1 MNLFSFS
8 LKFKGFPLEKAKK
21 RLIYIQNINEND
33 YSEYVEKQKKEIL
46 SYHLKNN
53 SFYKEFGKHIDVN
66 DWNSVPIIAKSDLQ
80 QPLKNRLSQGFTTKN
95 IYTNK
100 TSGSS
105 GTPLIF
111 AKDKYCHA
119 LTWSN
124 FIDRYNWFNI
134 NLDSSKQA
142 RFYGIPLNKIGYY
155 KERFK
160 DFSGNRFRF
169 SVFDMSDE
177 ALEIVLKKFSN
188 TKFNYINGYTSA
200 IVLFAKFLQKK
211 NIILKDICPTLN
223 VCIVTAE
230 MLFEGDKQ
238 LLEKQLGIPVVNE
251 YGCAEVGLIAFNNKK
266 GEWNVN
272 GEDLFIEIL
281 DENNQPLPLGEEGKI
296 VVTSLYNKAH
306 PFIRYEL
313 GDFGALS
320 ENSSVKK
327 PILKNLLGRTSD
339 FAILPSGKKAAGL
352 TFYYVTKTVIE
363 DKGKVKEFVIEQLK
377 LDTFKIIYT
386 SSEILS
392 EAKIEAIKAAIEKYL
407 ESGLNIIFERRETLE
422 RTKAGKL
429 KQFTSMIK

>member
-46 SYHLKNN
+46 SFHLKNN
-53 SFYKEFGKHIDVN
+53 SFYREFGKHIDVD
-66 DWNSVPIIAKSDLQ
+66 DWSSVPIITKADLQ

-111 AKDKYCHA
+111 AKDKFCHA

-124 FIDRYNWFNI
+124 FIDRYNWFDI

-142 RFYGIPLNKIGYY
+142 RFYGIPLNKTGYY

-160 DFSGNRFRF
+160 DFLGNRFRF
-169 SVFDMSDE
+169 SVFDMSDT
-177 ALEIVLKKFSN
+177 ALEKNLKKFGN
-188 TKFNYINGYTSA
+188 TKFSYINGYTSA

-211 NIILKDICPTLN
+211 NIILKDICPPLN
-223 VCIVTAE
+223 ACIVTAE
-230 MLFEGDKQ
+230 MLFEDDKQ

-251 YGCAEVGLIAFNNKK
+251 YGCAELGLIAFNNEE

-272 GEDLFIEIL
+272 NEDLFIEIL

-306 PFIRYEL
+306 PLIRYEL

-392 EAKIEAIKAAIEKYL
+392 EVKIEIIKAAIEKYL
-407 ESGLNIIFERRETLE
+407 ESGLNIIFERREALE

-429 KQFTSMIK
+429 KQFTSMIN

>member
-33 YSEYVEKQKKEIL
+33 YSEYVEKQKREIL

-53 SFYKEFGKHIDVN
+53 SFYKEFGKHIDVD
-66 DWNSVPIIAKSDLQ
+66 DWNSVPIITKTGFQ

-111 AKDKYCHA
+111 AKDKFCHA

-124 FIDRYNWFNI
+124 FIDRYNWFDI

-142 RFYGIPLNKIGYY
+142 RFYGIPLNKTGYY
-155 KERFK
+155 KERIK
-160 DFSGNRFRF
+160 DFLGNRFRF

-177 ALEIVLKKFSN
+177 SLEIVLKKFSN

-200 IVLFAKFLQKK
+200 IVVFAKFLQKK

-223 VCIVTAE
+223 ACIVTAE
-230 MLFEGDKQ
+230 MLFENDEK
-238 LLEKQLGIPVVNE
+238 LLEKQLGIPIINE
-251 YGCAEVGLIAFNNKK
+251 YGCAELGLIAFNNEE

-272 GEDLFIEIL
+272 NEDLFIEIL

-313 GDFGALS
+313 GDFGTLS

-386 SSEILS
+386 SSETLS
-392 EAKIEAIKAAIEKYL
+392 EVKIEIIKAAIEKYL